1 MARVQKSFN
10 FECLFLRS
18 TGIILDINLS
28 FIHHGNMLW
37 EWSGWRKE
45 KVMEA
50 WKKNEVKKKFKLLQC
65 VILPSSAGKLLF
77 EEILFCALHL
87 R

>member
-1 MARVQKSFN
+1 MFKKASTSNVF
-10 FECLFLRS
+10 FLRS

-50 WKKNEVKKKFKLLQC
+50 WEKNEVKKKIKLLQC

>member
-1 MARVQKSFN
+1 MFKKASTSNVF
-10 FECLFLRS
+10 FLRS

-50 WKKNEVKKKFKLLQC
+50 WKKNEVKKKIKLLQC